1 MDNPVRKMVQLHPEL
16 LAVLKTLSKD
26 TGLELDQLINLALYE
41 MGLRLG
47 HIKTSARDMRPL
59 AGFNLF
65 DEAEPEAPPTAK
77 PKPNRKP
84 PRTTPPPKPARP
96 KRPSAKV
103 HKDIL
108 YLQVDDGPLTQVRK
122 SVFLI
127 GRGSKCDHIIH
138 HRSVSR
144 EHAVI
149 TSERNGWFIE
159 DLNSANGTW
168 LDGHQISKHR
178 LGGGEEI
185 AISNHVLRMNIRAG

>member
-1 MDNPVRKMVQLHPEL
+1 MDNPVRKMVQFHPKL
-16 LAVLKTLSKD
+16 LAVLKALSKD
-26 TGLELDQLINLALYE
+26 TGLEPDQLINLALYE

-47 HIKTSARDMRPL
+47 HIKAPARDMRTP
-59 AGFNLF
+59 AGVNLF
-65 DEAEPEAPPTAK
+65 DEAEPDAPPSAK
-77 PKPNRKP
+77 PKPNPKP
-84 PRTTPPPKPARP
+84 PRPAPPPKPARP
-96 KRPSAKV
+96 NRPPAKV

-108 YLQVDDGPLTQVRK
+108 YLQVDDGPLTPVRK
-122 SVFLI
+122 NVFLI

-149 TSERNGWFIE
+149 TRERNGWFIE

-168 LDGHQISKHR
+168 LDGDQISKHK

-185 AISNHVLRMNIRAG
+185 TISNHVLRMNIRAG